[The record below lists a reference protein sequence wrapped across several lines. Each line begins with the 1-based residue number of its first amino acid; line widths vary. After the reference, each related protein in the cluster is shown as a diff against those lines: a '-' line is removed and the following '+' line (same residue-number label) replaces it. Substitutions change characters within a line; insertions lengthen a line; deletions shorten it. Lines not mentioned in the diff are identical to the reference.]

1 MSGNLRAWVRAKA
14 AAEAAKK
21 RKSSPAYSL
30 TSIQLSTRSGGDQ
43 IIKAAAKVMASPE
56 AKLPSDITQK
66 KAKSNKIVKVEKL
79 ESPVEENE
87 DPIINNSKFA
97 VSLSQSEMTI
107 FRPLKDLGYYKWT
120 HLVII

>member
-43 IIKAAAKVMASPE
+43 IKAAAKVMASPE